1 MNTYKVVHVKK
12 GLMDIKAKTTYEAAK
27 IFAEKKKLKST
38 AGIDVYLM
46 EETKM

>member
-12 GLMDIKAKTTYEAAK
+12 GMMDIKAKTTYEAAK
-27 IFAEKKKLKST
+27 IFAKEKRLKST

-46 EETKM
+46 EATN